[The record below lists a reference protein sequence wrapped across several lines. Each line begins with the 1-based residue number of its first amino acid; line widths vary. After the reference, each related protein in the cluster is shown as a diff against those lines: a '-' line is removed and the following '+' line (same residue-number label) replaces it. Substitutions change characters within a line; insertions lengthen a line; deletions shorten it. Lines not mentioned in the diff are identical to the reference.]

1 MTTIKR
7 FLTLFTILTTLSLN
21 YAWGADAT
29 FTFSAQGYANAETVT
44 SGTIDTYSSWTATKG
59 GSNDPKYY
67 NTGTGLRVYNGGS
80 FSISSSKTI
89 ASITLTFSSSD
100 YTFSSSNTTTPQ
112 TVTPDA
118 TSYEWSVSRTC
129 RLQKIEITYTSGGT
143 STVATPTFS
152 PAEGSYSSTQ
162 SVTISCAT
170 TGATVYYTTDG
181 STPTTSSTEYSSAI
195 SVSTTTT
202 IKAIATKSGM
212 TTSAVASAT
221 YTISSGGGGSD
232 CFTWDL
238 TTNSYTTGT
247 NEVTWSHAY
256 ATMHNSGTNATN
268 YLGGDANN
276 RTSSRFYSGNALTI
290 TPASGVTITSITFTA
305 TSTSY
310 ANTFNGSTW
319 TNATSSVSG
328 STVTVTPTNGATTV
342 SASVG
347 GTCGFTSVQV
357 CYTTSGGGT
366 PTLSSISVS
375 TPPTKTSYTAGEYFD
390 PTGLVI
396 TRTYS
401 NSTSDTYT
409 YASHTSEFSFS
420 PSPSTA
426 LTTSN
431 TSVTIT
437 YGGKSTT
444 QTITVTSGGGSTATF
459 TPTSSSAG
467 TLSGEPSGASAVF
480 VNTYNSANQITGNN
494 SQTLTLSGF
503 DDYTIT
509 AITLNVKN
517 NASSGAG
524 TVSVSVNGVEIGT
537 GSVSGLGGSYTEVN
551 IPITS
556 TLVNEN
562 GNIVITINCTT
573 NSVFCEW
580 YKVTYE
586 ALALPTYE
594 VKFYNDGILIPALT
608 TSVTKNQT
616 ISPFPTL
623 TTGDACDG
631 TSNLFA
637 GWTQQTIDEK
647 STTINTDQ
655 YVDSWTKVT
664 GPLEL
669 NALWAKEDATTST
682 FNASSTDNITRSSE
696 YNEWSENTTGIIF
709 GGSKANDRGSYFE
722 IAQGTADNVYMY
734 VEAPNKVI
742 SKYVATINGT
752 VASYGIGSV
761 SDGSLS
767 STSSSPQTVSGVNT
781 NFTEA
786 YTANTY
792 IRISNLVVT
801 TYTDYITSCTPYVK
815 TPEISPVTGNYY
827 RASGQ
832 GITLTC
838 ATEGATIYY
847 TTDGSTPTTSSTV
860 YSGEILFSTFSVGD
874 VITIKAIATHAG
886 MHNSAVATETYTIY
900 EDRCK
905 RPTFTPGTGT
915 YSTDQDIVINCAT
928 AGATIY
934 YTTDGTD
941 PTTSGTRAVYSTAIH
956 ISGDGEHTIYAYAEK
971 TNYINSDLSYAV
983 ITIATPHTITYHVPS
998 GVTCPPAEST
1008 SRTTLPTG
1016 ITELCDEW
1024 HFVGWSSA
1032 NIPTATTSATILSG
1046 EYSPTADVDLYA
1058 VYSAEVSSGG
1068 TPKYTKVTSAPS
1080 DWSGE
1085 YLIVYETGAVA
1096 FNGGLATLDATE
1108 NTISVSIS
1116 SSEIEANSTT
1126 DAAKFTIAKKND
1138 AYTIQSASGYYI
1150 GRTASSNGFN
1160 ADASTQYTNTIS
1172 LSSSNAVITSSGGPT
1187 LRFNAANNQLRFRY
1201 YASGQQAIQLYKRS
1215 GATQTQ
1221 YWSAPT
1227 CTACTEASVTLSSNN
1242 VILKADESAEIT
1254 ITSSNASAI
1263 TLDVEDLS
1271 IATATMTGNTI
1282 TITGVDDGTTTL
1294 IIRQNRD
1301 VTDPSHPICGVNIV
1315 VPITVKDAL
1324 IDVVDVGTTYITIE
1338 HDYGASTSIN
1348 MQEQLTTLDSEPA
1361 EDIFFSKYYEA
1372 SSNMKLFALY
1382 NGTED
1387 PIDLSK
1393 LRVRSSLTATTWSS
1407 TTGNLNY
1414 VELGNV
1420 SKLRREHKNAI
1431 LEPFTEII
1439 FWSNNKGTQGENNWT
1454 YNENLRACINMS
1466 IKGKTYTYADLARDN
1481 VPNWYCLGD
1490 SVRYNTLD
1498 TDGNNQ
1504 FNFNG
1509 DDPLILERKVGELW
1523 VPIDLI
1529 GAGTSAAPNS
1539 SACVKI
1545 TDDYEINGVEQDLND
1560 EPGGWVTYT
1569 SGGATLT
1576 IPYSTNRYMLTRKK
1590 EVKSGLRAVDLNK
1603 TDFVTLADEWNGIA
1617 VGGNHNDCYSGTM
1630 FSEVGKYDYANYY
1643 SEFRTLEGSAA
1654 TATPQDDGTVK
1665 VTIPDLVDRA
1675 CDYLNIQ
1682 VIEGSD
1688 TIAQMKY
1695 KVPIIVSTD
1704 KATTD
1709 AIFYNE
1715 GAKGCARCDVVV
1727 LAEATLTKAA
1737 DGTLHDMPEIRDLEI
1752 YAGGKLVVPDGSNYN
1767 YTMRSLTIRANED
1780 NVGAAHIEG
1789 SIITD
1794 NIYHDKRMRGGSNGR
1809 WYWMCLPYACN
1820 IKDVHFRNGEA
1831 AIYGTDWWLQ
1841 AYDGQAR
1848 VNTASGAQN
1857 GWKMIN
1863 AGELTQL
1870 QPGVGYIVAVA
1881 TKDGHTFGELRFPM
1895 AGYQESATKY
1905 VPVDDYGAG
1914 VDVTPNHKGWNLVGN
1929 PFMDYYLKDNLS
1941 GQGLTLG
1948 KLVLNTAGT
1957 AWEIETPATV
1967 PYITL
1972 PVNGG
1977 YSEYAQTAANAMDLP
1992 PFISYFVQVAG
2003 SNPDTDESDLKV
2015 AFDPSHRG
2023 KSSIRRRYQETD
2035 ENAPIWVA
2043 VALRNAGDET
2053 DETTLVISDNY
2064 TDDYEIGGDLYKWR
2078 GAYYQ
2083 YAQITTKPVLASRNA
2098 AGEMAFNAVPDNT
2111 AKTGVPLNY
2120 FAAANGEYTFSLKR
2134 NYNLENVESVLLV
2147 DMQEGINTDLLDND
2161 YTFYTNRGDNTSRFK
2176 LIVNVNRAPKIATGF
2191 EHLGYS
2197 DSPRKVLIN
2206 GHVYIVRGRA
2216 VYDLTGKQLLNQ

>member
-1 MTTIKR
+1 M
-7 FLTLFTILTTLSLN
+7 
-21 YAWGADAT
+21 
-29 FTFSAQGYANAETVT
+29 
-44 SGTIDTYSSWTATKG
+44 
-59 GSNDPKYY
+59 
-67 NTGTGLRVYNGGS
+67 
-80 FSISSSKTI
+80 
-89 ASITLTFSSSD
+89 
-100 YTFSSSNTTTPQ
+100 
-112 TVTPDA
+112 
-118 TSYEWSVSRTC
+118 
-129 RLQKIEITYTSGGT
+129 
-143 STVATPTFS
+143 
-152 PAEGSYSSTQ
+152 
-162 SVTISCAT
+162 
-170 TGATVYYTTDG
+170 
-181 STPTTSSTEYSSAI
+181 
-195 SVSTTTT
+195 
-202 IKAIATKSGM
+202 
-212 TTSAVASAT
+212 
-221 YTISSGGGGSD
+221 
-232 CFTWDL
+232 
-238 TTNSYTTGT
+238 
-247 NEVTWSHAY
+247 
-256 ATMHNSGTNATN
+256 
-268 YLGGDANN
+268 
-276 RTSSRFYSGNALTI
+276 
-290 TPASGVTITSITFTA
+290 
-305 TSTSY
+305 
-310 ANTFNGSTW
+310 
-319 TNATSSVSG
+319 
-328 STVTVTPTNGATTV
+328 
-342 SASVG
+342 
-347 GTCGFTSVQV
+347 
-357 CYTTSGGGT
+357 
-366 PTLSSISVS
+366 
-375 TPPTKTSYTAGEYFD
+375 
-390 PTGLVI
+390 
-396 TRTYS
+396 
-401 NSTSDTYT
+401 
-409 YASHTSEFSFS
+409 
-420 PSPSTA
+420 
-426 LTTSN
+426 
-431 TSVTIT
+431 
-437 YGGKSTT
+437 
-444 QTITVTSGGGSTATF
+444 
-459 TPTSSSAG
+459 
-467 TLSGEPSGASAVF
+467 
-480 VNTYNSANQITGNN
+480 
-494 SQTLTLSGF
+494 
-503 DDYTIT
+503 
-509 AITLNVKN
+509 
-517 NASSGAG
+517 
-524 TVSVSVNGVEIGT
+524 
-537 GSVSGLGGSYTEVN
+537 
-551 IPITS
+551 
-556 TLVNEN
+556 
-562 GNIVITINCTT
+562 
-573 NSVFCEW
+573 
-580 YKVTYE
+580 
-586 ALALPTYE
+586 
-594 VKFYNDGILIPALT
+594 
-608 TSVTKNQT
+608 
-616 ISPFPTL
+616 
-623 TTGDACDG
+623 
-631 TSNLFA
+631 
-637 GWTQQTIDEK
+637 
-647 STTINTDQ
+647 
-655 YVDSWTKVT
+655 
-664 GPLEL
+664 
-669 NALWAKEDATTST
+669 
-682 FNASSTDNITRSSE
+682 
-696 YNEWSENTTGIIF
+696 
-709 GGSKANDRGSYFE
+709 
-722 IAQGTADNVYMY
+722 
-734 VEAPNKVI
+734 
-742 SKYVATINGT
+742 
-752 VASYGIGSV
+752 
-761 SDGSLS
+761 
-767 STSSSPQTVSGVNT
+767 
-781 NFTEA
+781 
-786 YTANTY
+786 
-792 IRISNLVVT
+792 
-801 TYTDYITSCTPYVK
+801 
-815 TPEISPVTGNYY
+815 
-827 RASGQ
+827 
-832 GITLTC
+832 
-838 ATEGATIYY
+838 
-847 TTDGSTPTTSSTV
+847 
-860 YSGEILFSTFSVGD
+860 
-874 VITIKAIATHAG
+874 
-886 MHNSAVATETYTIY
+886 
-900 EDRCK
+900 
-905 RPTFTPGTGT
+905 
-915 YSTDQDIVINCAT
+915 
-928 AGATIY
+928 
-934 YTTDGTD
+934 
-941 PTTSGTRAVYSTAIH
+941 YSTAIH

-1008 SRTTLPTG
+1008 SKTTLPTG

-1126 DAAKFTIAKKND
+1126 DAAKFTIAKKNND
-1138 AYTIQSASGYYI
+1138 AYTIQSASGKYI
-1150 GRTASSNGFN
+1150 GRTANSNGFN

-1215 GATQTQ
+1215 SATQTQ

-1545 TDDYEINGVEQDLND
+1545 TDDYEINGEEQDLND

-1643 SEFRTLEGSAA
+1643 SEFHTLDGSQA
-1654 TATPQDDGTVK
+1654 TATPQSDGTVK

-1682 VIEGSD
+1682 VLDGTD

-1841 AYDGQAR
+1841 VYDGQAR

-2216 VYDLTGKQLLNQ
+2216 VYDLTGKQLLNR